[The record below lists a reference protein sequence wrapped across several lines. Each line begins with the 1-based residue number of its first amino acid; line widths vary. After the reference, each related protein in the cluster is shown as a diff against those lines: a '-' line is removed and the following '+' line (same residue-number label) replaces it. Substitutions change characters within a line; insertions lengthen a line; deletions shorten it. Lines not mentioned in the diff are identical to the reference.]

1 MTKTIGNILSIHDV
15 ASRIG
20 VHITTL
26 DRWCAAGTFVPK
38 IRLGPGRVGF
48 AAEDVDGW
56 LAQRRADAAST

>member
-1 MTKTIGNILSIHDV
+1 MNNANSNILSMQEV

-26 DRWCAAGTFVPK
+26 DRWCTAGTFVPK

-48 AAEDVDGW
+48 ASEDVDGW

>member
-1 MTKTIGNILSIHDV
+1 MNNATSNILSMQEV

-26 DRWCAAGTFVPK
+26 DRWCTAGTFVPK

-48 AAEDVDGW
+48 ASEDVDGW